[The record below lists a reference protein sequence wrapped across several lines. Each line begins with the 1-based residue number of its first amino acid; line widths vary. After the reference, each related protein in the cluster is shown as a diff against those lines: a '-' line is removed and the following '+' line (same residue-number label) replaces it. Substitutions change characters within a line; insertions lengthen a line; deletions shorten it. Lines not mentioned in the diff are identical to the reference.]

1 MEDATALHGSDLWR
15 KPWLSHTDDATPFG
29 RMGDATPQTDGDA
42 LSRPYGRWRHGSE
55 GRSHGLD
62 GLMMMPRLRH
72 MEPRLGRME
81 EAKARTDEK
90 KPRLGRM
97 DDAKARDV
105 RSQG

>member
-1 MEDATALHGSDLWR
+1 M
-15 KPWLSHTDDATPFG
+15 
-29 RMGDATPQTDGDA
+29 DG
-42 LSRPYGRWRHGSE
+42 W
-55 GRSHGLD
+55 
-62 GLMMMPRLRH
+62 MMMPRLRH

-81 EAKARTDEK
+81 EAKARTDVK